1 MNNIPIICIVSA
13 VSNTGKTTLMEKL
26 IYEIVRRGYK
36 VGAVKSDCHGFE
48 MDVPGKD
55 SWRFAQAGAR
65 ATAIVGMEQYA
76 LVQKT
81 RQKKNLDEVVGLME
95 DIDIALVEGFKL
107 TGKSKIEVVRRDKGT
122 HIVSPIDELIA
133 VVTDVKDIAFP
144 VPTFGLDDYGRIA
157 DFIVNTFIK
166 KDMCSFDK

>member
-1 MNNIPIICIVSA
+1 MRNIPVICIVSA
-13 VSNTGKTTLMEKL
+13 VSNTGKTTIMEKL
-26 IYEIVRRGYK
+26 ICEIVRCGYK

-65 ATAIVGMEQYA
+65 ATAIVGPDQYA

-81 RQKKNLDEVVGLME
+81 SQKKNLDEVVGLME

-107 TGKSKIEVVRRDKGT
+107 TGKPKIEVVRRDKGT
-122 HIVSPIDELIA
+122 NIVSPAEELLA
-133 VVTDVKDIAFP
+133 VVTDVTDVYFP
-144 VPTFGLDDYGRIA
+144 VPTFGLDDYEMIA
-157 DFIVNTFIK
+157 DFIVTHFIK
-166 KDMCSFDK
+166 KPI